1 MNYIEGNRVV
11 YLQVI
16 ISSSMENG
24 DADEIEFYVVVF
36 LFLIRKR
43 WSISYLFL
51 YERRRH
57 TITLLC

>member
-24 DADEIEFYVVVF
+24 DADEIEFYSEKVEY
-36 LFLIRKR
+36 LIPV
-43 WSISYLFL
+43 SI
-51 YERRRH
+51 
-57 TITLLC
+57 